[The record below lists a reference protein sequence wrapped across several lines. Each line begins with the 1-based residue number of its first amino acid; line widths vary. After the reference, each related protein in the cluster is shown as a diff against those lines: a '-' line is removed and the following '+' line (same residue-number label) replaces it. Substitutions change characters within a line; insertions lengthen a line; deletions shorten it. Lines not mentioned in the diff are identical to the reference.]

1 MTFLLYP
8 SQFSRELSPIIPVY
22 QFNFFLHHLIKTV
35 FIVICFRMSYL
46 WVSLCIGLVKS
57 VEHNVFTTINAAAL
71 PYYESTD
78 TFLFLNQ
85 VRSKLFAYRI

>member
-1 MTFLLYP
+1 
-8 SQFSRELSPIIPVY
+8 
-22 QFNFFLHHLIKTV
+22 
-35 FIVICFRMSYL
+35 MSYL